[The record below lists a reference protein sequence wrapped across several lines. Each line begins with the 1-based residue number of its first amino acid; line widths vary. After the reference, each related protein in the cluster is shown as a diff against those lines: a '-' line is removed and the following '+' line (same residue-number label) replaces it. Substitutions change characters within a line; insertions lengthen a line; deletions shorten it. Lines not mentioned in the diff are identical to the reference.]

1 MKKLTRDEIKNILK
15 NADTILPLVEPNFI
29 IEVQIFSNREIQG
42 KEGKYI
48 VPIILRVKFQY
59 DENRTPNTARI
70 FHAEL
75 IENLEEVLDIWG
87 SVWRAEDRMEVPTEY
102 FLNNPF
108 ELHALEKPLN
118 IA

>member
-1 MKKLTRDEIKNILK
+1 MKKLTKDEIQNILK
-15 NADTILPLVEPNFI
+15 NADAILPLVEPNFI

-59 DENRTPNTARI
+59 DENWTPNTARI
-70 FHAEL
+70 FHTEL
-75 IENLEEVLDIWG
+75 IENLEEVLEIWG
-87 SVWRAEDRMEVPTEY
+87 NVGELEDTMEVPTEY

-108 ELHALEKPLN
+108 ELYALENP
-118 IA
+118 IDVA